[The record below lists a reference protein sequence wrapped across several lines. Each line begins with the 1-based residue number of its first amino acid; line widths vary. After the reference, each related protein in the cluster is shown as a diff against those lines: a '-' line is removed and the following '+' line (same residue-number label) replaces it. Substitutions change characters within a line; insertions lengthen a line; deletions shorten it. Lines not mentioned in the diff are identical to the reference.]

1 MSSQSLSMGAIIGII
16 AGVVLVLLF
25 LAVLLVIVRRES
37 SRAKERAL
45 ERARASATRRQASGR
60 SASAW
65 EGADAARGARD
76 APRPRVVEAE
86 LPPITMNT
94 TDWGTG
100 TAEPGDT
107 QSALIASQ
115 TGAGGDAAGVYRT
128 GFNPFYK
135 STSHIQVEE
144 VADLVQQAEL
154 MVTLENYP
162 VAISMLTRHIRET
175 EKPVPKAW
183 LLLFELYLKTGRR
196 DQYENLAKGF
206 RALFNARVPPWDT
219 QLSDDARG
227 LESYTAVMG
236 KLQRLWG
243 LPSCRD
249 FLESLLYDDRGGARE
264 GFTLSAYSEILF
276 LVEII
281 QTAALLDEE
290 EQERRK
296 IELKL
301 QSDRPL

>member
-1 MSSQSLSMGAIIGII
+1 MNAPGLSTGAMIGIA

-25 LAVLLVIVRRES
+25 LGVVAMIVRRES
-37 SRAKERAL
+37 MRGKERAA
-45 ERARASATRRQASGR
+45 ERVRAKAPRRAVS
-60 SASAW
+60 SPSAW
-65 EGADAARGARD
+65 EGADSARGARD
-76 APRPRVVEAE
+76 QPRPRVVETP

-94 TDWGTG
+94 TDWGVG
-100 TAEPGDT
+100 TADPT
-107 QSALIASQ
+107 VSQASLIASQ
-115 TGAGGDAAGVYRT
+115 PVSPDAGGVYRT

-154 MVTLENYP
+154 MVTLDNVP
-162 VAISMLTRHIRET
+162 VAINMLTRHIRET

-183 LLLFELYLKTGRR
+183 LLLFELYLKTNRR
-196 DQYENLAKGF
+196 EQYENLAKGF
-206 RALFNARVPPWDT
+206 RALFNARVPSWDD
-219 QLSDDARG
+219 QKADDARG

-249 FLESLLYDDRGGARE
+249 FLESLLYDDRGGARQ
-264 GFTLSAYSEILF
+264 GFTLSAYAEILF
-276 LVEII
+276 LIETIE
-281 QTAALLDEE
+281 TALVLDEE
-290 EQERRK
+290 EEERRK

-301 QSDRPL
+301 QPDRPPL

>member
-1 MSSQSLSMGAIIGII
+1 MNLQSLSAGAITGI
-16 AGVVLVLLF
+16 AVGVVLIVLF
-25 LAVLLVIVRRES
+25 LVFLVLVLRREIG
-37 SRAKERAL
+37 
-45 ERARASATRRQASGR
+45 RRQTIEKVRVRTSAAARRSSG
-60 SASAW
+60 APNAW
-65 EGADAARGARD
+65 EGADSARGARD
-76 APRPRVVEAE
+76 APRARVMDSD
-86 LPPITMNT
+86 LPPLAMNT
-94 TDWGTG
+94 TDWGAGNTHD
-100 TAEPGDT
+100 PSS
-107 QSALIASQ
+107 QSSLIASKLSASDP
-115 TGAGGDAAGVYRT
+115 GAGVYRT

-154 MVTLENYP
+154 MTTLENYP

-183 LLLFELYLKTGRR
+183 LMLFDLYLKTGRR
-196 DQYENLAKGF
+196 DQYDNLAKGF
-206 RALFNARVPPWDT
+206 RALFNARVPSWDKQVAEET
-219 QLSDDARG
+219 RG

-264 GFTLSAYSEILF
+264 GFTLAAYSEILF
-276 LVEII
+276 LIETI
-281 QTAALLDEE
+281 QTSELLAQEE
-290 EQERRK
+290 EERRQ

-301 QSDRPL
+301 QSDRPI